1 MGRIAEIMNKLSD
14 KKQAALIT
22 SDVSRRYLSGF
33 KSSAGILLITKEK
46 SYLLIDFRY
55 FDKAKQEASEDCEVV
70 LLTNTREQ
78 LMELYINHGISEVFL
93 ENNFVT
99 LAQLAK
105 YKDEYAFL
113 QFDTSSFLS
122 DMILDMRIIKDKE
135 ELKYIVT
142 AQRIAEKA
150 YQRLL
155 NDIKVGMT
163 EKHVAA
169 LLDYY
174 MAEYGSDGLS
184 FDTIAASGIN
194 SASPHAVPTD
204 KKLQAKEFL
213 TLDFGATYKGY
224 HSDMTRTIAIGGAT
238 DEMRTVYSA
247 VFSANNDAIKAV
259 RAGVGGKVPDSVARS
274 TLDAWGYAEYFGHG
288 LGHGVGLEIHEAPT
302 SSRSSVHTLKKGMIL
317 TIEPGVYISGKFG
330 VRIEDMVCVTEDGC
344 VNLTNTTKALTII

>member
-1 MGRIAEIMNKLSD
+1 MGRIADIMNKLPD
-14 KKQAALIT
+14 VKQAALIT
-22 SDVSRRYLSGF
+22 SDVSRQYLTNF
-33 KSSAGILLITKEK
+33 RSSAGVLLITKEK

-55 FDKAKQEASEDCEVV
+55 FDKAKQEASEECEVV

-78 LMELYINHGISEVFL
+78 LLDLLITHAISTVYL
-93 ENNFVT
+93 ENDKVT
-99 LAQLAK
+99 LAELAR
-105 YKDEYAFL
+105 YKDNYAFA

-122 DMILDMRIIKDKE
+122 DTILDMRIIKSKE

-155 NDIKVGMT
+155 RDIKVGMT

-174 MAEYGSDGLS
+174 MAEYGSDGVS

-204 KKLQAKEFL
+204 KKLKANEFL
-213 TLDFGATYKGY
+213 TLDFGATFKGY

-238 DEMRTVYSA
+238 DEMRTMYSAVYSA
-247 VFSANNDAIKAV
+247 NLDAIRAV
-259 RAGVGGKVPDSVARS
+259 RAGVGGKIPDSVARS
-274 TLDAWGYAEYFGHG
+274 TLDAWGYGDYFGHG
-288 LGHGVGLEIHEAPT
+288 LGHGVGLEIHEGPT
-302 SSRSSVHTLKKGMIL
+302 SSRSSTHTLKEGMIL

-330 VRIEDMVCVTEDGC
+330 VRIEDMVYVTEEGC
-344 VNLTNTTKALTII
+344 INLTNTTKSLTVV

>member
-1 MGRIAEIMNKLSD
+1 MGRIAEIMNKLPD
-14 KKQAALIT
+14 EKHAALIT
-22 SDVSRRYLSGF
+22 SDVSRHYLTGF
-33 KSSAGILLITKEK
+33 KSSAGIVLITKGK

-55 FDKAKQEASEDCEVV
+55 FDKAKQEASEECEVV
-70 LLTNTREQ
+70 LLENIREQ
-78 LMELYINHGISEVFL
+78 LLDLLINHGISVIML
-93 ENNFVT
+93 ESDKVT
-99 LAQLAK
+99 LSELAR
-105 YKDEYAFL
+105 YKDNYAFA
-113 QFDTSSFLS
+113 QFDTSSVLS
-122 DMILDMRIIKDKE
+122 DMILDMRIIKSKE

-155 NDIKVGMT
+155 RDIKIGMT

-174 MAEYGSDGLS
+174 MAEYGSDGIS

-204 KKLQAKEFL
+204 KKLKANEFL

-238 DEMRTVYSA
+238 DEMRTMYSAVYSA
-247 VFSANNDAIKAV
+247 NLDAIRAV
-259 RAGVGGKVPDSVARS
+259 RAGVGGKIPDSVARS
-274 TLDAWGYAEYFGHG
+274 TLDAWGYGEYFGHG

-302 SSRSSVHTLKKGMIL
+302 SSRNSTHTLKEGMIL

-330 VRIEDMVCVTEDGC
+330 VRIEDMVYVTEEGC
-344 VNLTNTTKALTII
+344 INLTNTTKSLTVV